1 LSTPVEFRRD
11 GNVGVILI
19 DNPPVNAL
27 RHDVR
32 VGIMDGLK
40 AARDDDAL
48 KAVVIAC
55 KGRTFIAGADIT
67 EFGKPPKAPS
77 LLDLIAALDEM
88 PKPTIAALHGTP
100 LGGGFELALGC
111 HFRVAAPG
119 TRPGLPEIKLGL
131 LPGAG
136 GTVRLPRLIGAEKA
150 LKIILS
156 GEPMPTKA
164 AVADGIIDEI
174 IEGDLLAGATAFA
187 RRVVEE
193 KRPLSRLRD
202 RDEKLAAARADP
214 QALSELI
221 TPSVRRARG
230 SRAPMACL
238 EAMKN
243 ALSMPFDQALKRER
257 ELFVELLMG
266 EESRAQRHLFFAE
279 REAAKV
285 PDLPES
291 VKPREIKRAAVIGA
305 GTMGG
310 GISMCFANAGIP
322 VTVVESS
329 ADALKAGLGKIEKN
343 YRATAAR
350 GGLTPED
357 VDKRMALIKGVVD
370 IEATADADMVIEAV
384 FEEMPIKKEV
394 FGKLDRIVKKG
405 AVLASNTSYLDINT
419 IGATTGRPGDVLG
432 THFFSP
438 ANVMK
443 LLEIVR
449 GDKTSPEVLAT
460 ALAVSRKLGKV
471 PVVVG
476 VCDGFVGNRMLRA
489 RSIEGERMLIEGAL
503 PQELDAAIV
512 EFGFPMGQCAMGD
525 LAGLDIGW
533 RKRKGTG
540 QRAPIIDALCE
551 MGRFGQK
558 TGKGFYRYEGGARTP
573 IPDPEVEAL
582 IVATSKRLG
591 VARRPIDRKEIV
603 ERMIFPMINEGARL
617 LEEGIARRPG
627 DIDVVWVYGYA
638 WPVWRGGPMYYAD
651 AVGLPY
657 IRDQLTKFAAHSK
670 DKNLEPAA
678 LLKKLAAEGRGFAS
692 LSEKAA

>member
-1 LSTPVEFRRD
+1 MSTPVEFRRD
-11 GNVGVILI
+11 GNVSVILI

-40 AARDDDAL
+40 QARDDDTV

-88 PKPTIAALHGTP
+88 SKPTIAAMHGTP
-100 LGGGFELALGC
+100 LGGGFEFALGC
-111 HFRVAAPG
+111 HFRIAAPG

-136 GTVRLPRLIGAEKA
+136 GTVRLPRLIGAGKA
-150 LKIILS
+150 LQVILS
-156 GEPMPTKA
+156 GDPVPTKA

-174 IEGDLLAGATAFA
+174 IEGDLLTGAIAFA
-187 RRVVEE
+187 RRAIEE
-193 KRPLSRLRD
+193 KRPLKRLRD
-202 RDEKLAAARADP
+202 QDEKLTPARANP
-214 QALSELI
+214 QGLSELI
-221 TPSVRRARG
+221 TPAVRRARG
-230 SRAPMACL
+230 TRAPMACL

-257 ELFVELLMG
+257 ELFVELLIG
-266 EESRAQRHLFFAE
+266 EESKAQRHLFFAE

-285 PDLPES
+285 PDLPDS
-291 VKPREIKRAAVIGA
+291 VKPREIRRAAVIGA

-350 GGLTPED
+350 GGLTLED

-370 IEATADADMVIEAV
+370 IESTADADMVIEAV

-394 FGKLDRIVKKG
+394 FGKLDRIVKQG
-405 AVLASNTSYLDINT
+405 AVLASNTSYLDINV
-419 IGATTGRPGDVLG
+419 IGATTSRPGDVLG

-460 ALAVSRKLGKV
+460 ALAVARKLGKV

-489 RSIEGERMLIEGAL
+489 RSIEAERMLIEGAL
-503 PQELDAAIV
+503 PQEMDAAIV
-512 EFGFPMGQCAMGD
+512 EFGFPMGQFAMGD

-533 RKRKGTG
+533 RKRKAGG
-540 QRAPIIDALCE
+540 QRAEVIDALCE

-591 VARRPIDRKEIV
+591 VTRRPIDKKEIV
-603 ERMIFPMINEGARL
+603 ERMIFPMINEGARI

-638 WPVWRGGPMYYAD
+638 WPAWRGGPMFYAD
-651 AVGLPY
+651 SVGLGY
-657 IRDQLTKFAAHSK
+657 IRDQLAKFATHSK

-678 LLKKLAAEGRGFAS
+678 LLKKLAAEGGGFAS
-692 LSEKAA
+692 LAEKAV

>member
-40 AARDDDAL
+40 AARDDDAV
-48 KAVVIAC
+48 KALVIAC

-150 LKIILS
+150 LQVILS
-156 GEPMPTKA
+156 GDPMPMKA

-174 IEGDLLAGATAFA
+174 IEGDLLVGTTAFA

-193 KRPLSRLRD
+193 KRPLKRLRD
-202 RDEKLAAARADP
+202 RDEKLAAARANP
-214 QALSELI
+214 QVLSELI
-221 TPSVRRARG
+221 TPAIRRARG
-230 SRAPMACL
+230 TRAPMACL
-238 EAMKN
+238 DAVKN

-266 EESRAQRHLFFAE
+266 EESKAQRHLFFAE

-285 PDLPES
+285 PDLPDS

-322 VTVVESS
+322 VTIVENS

-394 FGKLDRIVKKG
+394 FSKLDRIVKKG
-405 AVLASNTSYLDINT
+405 AVLASNTSYLDINA
-419 IGATTGRPGDVLG
+419 IGATTSRPGDVLG

-489 RSIEGERMLIEGAL
+489 RSIEAERMLIEGAL
-503 PQELDAAIV
+503 PQEMDAAIV
-512 EFGFPMGQCAMGD
+512 EFGFPMGQFAMGD

-533 RKRKGTG
+533 RKRKAGG
-540 QRAPIIDALCE
+540 QRAEVIDALCE

-591 VARRPIDRKEIV
+591 VTRRHIDKKEIV

-638 WPVWRGGPMYYAD
+638 WPVWRGGPMFYAD
-651 AVGLPY
+651 TVGLPY
-657 IRDQLTKFAAHSK
+657 IRDQLAKFAVHSK

-692 LSEKAA
+692 LTEKAA

>member
-1 LSTPVEFRRD
+1 MSTPVEFRRD

-40 AARDDDAL
+40 AARDDDAI

-77 LLDLIAALDEM
+77 LLDLIATLDEM
-88 PKPTIAALHGTP
+88 KKPTIAAVHGTP

-150 LKIILS
+150 LQAILS
-156 GEPMPTKA
+156 GDPMPTKA
-164 AVADGIIDEI
+164 AVADGIIDEM

-193 KRPLSRLRD
+193 KRPLKRLRD
-202 RDEKLAAARADP
+202 QDEKLASARANP
-214 QALSELI
+214 QVLSEAI
-221 TPSVRRARG
+221 TPAVRRARG
-230 SRAPMACL
+230 TKAPMACL
-238 EAMKN
+238 EAVKN

-350 GGLTPED
+350 GGLTAED

-370 IEATADADMVIEAV
+370 IEATADADFVIEAV

-405 AVLASNTSYLDINT
+405 AVLASNTSYLDINA
-419 IGATTGRPGDVLG
+419 IGATTGRPSDVLG

-460 ALAVSRKLGKV
+460 ALALGRKMGKV

-489 RSIEGERMLIEGAL
+489 RSIEAERMLIEGAL
-503 PQELDAAIV
+503 PQEMDAAIV
-512 EFGFPMGQCAMGD
+512 EFGFPMGQFAMGD

-533 RKRKGTG
+533 RKRKASG
-540 QRAPIIDALCE
+540 QRAEVIDALCE

-591 VARRPIDRKEIV
+591 VTRRPIDKKEIV

-638 WPVWRGGPMYYAD
+638 WPVWRGGPMFYAD
-651 AVGLPY
+651 TVGLPY

>member
-1 LSTPVEFRRD
+1 MSTPVEFRRD

-40 AARDDDAL
+40 AARDDDAI

-88 PKPTIAALHGTP
+88 PKPTVAAMHGTP

-150 LKIILS
+150 LQVILS
-156 GEPMPTKA
+156 GDPMPTKA

-174 IEGDLLAGATAFA
+174 IEGDLPAGATAFA

-193 KRPLSRLRD
+193 KRPLKRLRD
-202 RDEKLAAARADP
+202 RDEKLAAARANP
-214 QALSELI
+214 QGLSELI
-221 TPSVRRARG
+221 TPAVRRARG
-230 SRAPMACL
+230 TRAPMACL
-238 EAMKN
+238 EAVKN

-266 EESRAQRHLFFAE
+266 EESRAQRHIFFAE

-285 PDLPES
+285 PDLPDS

-350 GGLTPED
+350 GGLTAED

-370 IEATADADMVIEAV
+370 IEATADADFVIEAV

-405 AVLASNTSYLDINT
+405 AVLASNTSYLDINA

-460 ALAVSRKLGKV
+460 ALAVGRKLGKV

-489 RSIEGERMLIEGAL
+489 RSIEAERMLIEGAL
-503 PQELDAAIV
+503 PQEMDAAIV
-512 EFGFPMGQCAMGD
+512 EFGFPMGQFAMGD

-533 RKRKGTG
+533 RKRKARG
-540 QRAPIIDALCE
+540 QRAEVIDALCE

-591 VARRPIDRKEIV
+591 VTRRPIDKKEIV

-638 WPVWRGGPMYYAD
+638 WPVWRGGPMFYAD
-651 AVGLPY
+651 TVGLPY
-657 IRDQLTKFAAHSK
+657 IRDQLAKFAAHSK

-678 LLKKLAAEGRGFAS
+678 LLKKLAAEDRGFAS
-692 LSEKAA
+692 LTEKAT

>member
-1 LSTPVEFRRD
+1 
-11 GNVGVILI
+11 
-19 DNPPVNAL
+19 
-27 RHDVR
+27 
-32 VGIMDGLK
+32 
-40 AARDDDAL
+40 
-48 KAVVIAC
+48 
-55 KGRTFIAGADIT
+55 
-67 EFGKPPKAPS
+67 
-77 LLDLIAALDEM
+77 M
-88 PKPTIAALHGTP
+88 PKPTIAAMHGTP

-111 HFRVAAPG
+111 HFRIAAPG
-119 TRPGLPEIKLGL
+119 TGPGLPEIKLGL

-150 LKIILS
+150 LQVILS
-156 GEPMPTKA
+156 GDPLPTKA

-193 KRPLSRLRD
+193 KRPLKRLRD
-202 RDEKLAAARADP
+202 RDEKLAAARANP
-214 QALSELI
+214 QGLSELI
-221 TPSVRRARG
+221 TPSIRRGRG
-230 SRAPMACL
+230 TRAPMACL
-238 EAMKN
+238 EAVKN

-257 ELFVELLMG
+257 ELFVDLLMG

-285 PDLPES
+285 PDLPDS

-394 FGKLDRIVKKG
+394 FGKLDRIAKKG
-405 AVLASNTSYLDINT
+405 AVLASNTSYLDINV

-489 RSIEGERMLIEGAL
+489 RSIEAERMLIEGAL
-503 PQELDAAIV
+503 PQEMDAAIV
-512 EFGFPMGQCAMGD
+512 EFGFPMGQFAMGD

-533 RKRKGTG
+533 RKRKASG
-540 QRAPIIDALCE
+540 QRAEVIDALCE

-591 VARRPIDRKEIV
+591 VTRRHIDKKEIV

-638 WPVWRGGPMYYAD
+638 WPVWRGGPMFYAD
-651 AVGLPY
+651 TVGLAY
-657 IRDQLTKFAAHSK
+657 VRDQLVKFAAHSK
-670 DKNLEPAA
+670 DKNLEPAT

-692 LSEKAA
+692 LTEKAA

>member
-1 LSTPVEFRRD
+1 MSTPVEFRRD

-40 AARDDDAL
+40 AARDDDAI

-77 LLDLIAALDEM
+77 LLDLIATLDEM
-88 PKPTIAALHGTP
+88 KKPTIAAVHGTP

-150 LKIILS
+150 LQAILS
-156 GEPMPTKA
+156 GDPMPTKA
-164 AVADGIIDEI
+164 AVADGIIDEM

-193 KRPLSRLRD
+193 KRPLKRLRD
-202 RDEKLAAARADP
+202 QDEKLASARANP
-214 QALSELI
+214 QVLSEAI
-221 TPSVRRARG
+221 TPAVRRARG
-230 SRAPMACL
+230 TKAPMACL
-238 EAMKN
+238 EAVKN

-350 GGLTPED
+350 GGLTAED

-370 IEATADADMVIEAV
+370 IEATADADFVIEAV

-405 AVLASNTSYLDINT
+405 AVLASNTSYLDINA
-419 IGATTGRPGDVLG
+419 IGATTGRPSDVLG

-460 ALAVSRKLGKV
+460 ALALGRKMGKV

-489 RSIEGERMLIEGAL
+489 RSIEAERMLIEGAL
-503 PQELDAAIV
+503 PQEMDAAIV
-512 EFGFPMGQCAMGD
+512 EFGFPMGQFAMGD

-533 RKRKGTG
+533 RKRKASG
-540 QRAPIIDALCE
+540 QRAEVIDALCE

-591 VARRPIDRKEIV
+591 VTRRPIDKKEIV

-638 WPVWRGGPMYYAD
+638 WPVWRGGPMFYAD
-651 AVGLPY
+651 TVGLPY
-657 IRDQLTKFAAHSK
+657 IRDQLAKFAVHSK

>member
-40 AARDDDAL
+40 AARDDDAI

-150 LKIILS
+150 LNVILS

-193 KRPLSRLRD
+193 KRPLTRLRD
-202 RDEKLAAARADP
+202 RDEKLAAARANP

-238 EAMKN
+238 EAVRN

-279 REAAKV
+279 REASKV

-384 FEEMPIKKEV
+384 FEKC
-394 FGKLDRIVKKG
+394 R
-405 AVLASNTSYLDINT
+405 
-419 IGATTGRPGDVLG
+419 
-432 THFFSP
+432 
-438 ANVMK
+438 
-443 LLEIVR
+443 
-449 GDKTSPEVLAT
+449 
-460 ALAVSRKLGKV
+460 SRKR
-471 PVVVG
+471 
-476 VCDGFVGNRMLRA
+476 C
-489 RSIEGERMLIEGAL
+489 S
-503 PQELDAAIV
+503 
-512 EFGFPMGQCAMGD
+512 
-525 LAGLDIGW
+525 
-533 RKRKGTG
+533 
-540 QRAPIIDALCE
+540 
-551 MGRFGQK
+551 
-558 TGKGFYRYEGGARTP
+558 
-573 IPDPEVEAL
+573 
-582 IVATSKRLG
+582 
-591 VARRPIDRKEIV
+591 
-603 ERMIFPMINEGARL
+603 
-617 LEEGIARRPG
+617 
-627 DIDVVWVYGYA
+627 
-638 WPVWRGGPMYYAD
+638 
-651 AVGLPY
+651 
-657 IRDQLTKFAAHSK
+657 
-670 DKNLEPAA
+670 
-678 LLKKLAAEGRGFAS
+678 AS
-692 LSEKAA
+692 STAS